1 MAESKL
7 TSALIAALD
16 DPKSAGDRIRD
27 VSKEAAKTAGDAE
40 LIVRLLKLFPLPPD
54 SSAERAVGSPLHDVL
69 GWMQEAQGGEAVAVF
84 RELGAPELL
93 RIFDL
98 CIFNETIRVASPDN
112 QLRARDDLLFLLK
125 VVCLYAP
132 KGGLERLVTAVRSP
146 LLEKGY
152 LWSVIFEIVSNDR
165 HPWQTDIVE
174 ALRDPL
180 PDGFRAVA
188 YLELSNAVARAGKLA
203 RHPFDTEA
211 GLALLQAWLLDKERA
226 DYGHSA
232 AASIPF
238 LSPQAREKVQALADQ
253 HPDRAVQLEAAWAAA
268 ASGEA
273 RGYQTLQAACAD
285 PREAWAAMQYLTE
298 LGAEDRIPL
307 QARSAG
313 FKAICEMCEW
323 LAHPNEFGE
332 PPREIRQVDTR
343 ELFWPPT
350 NDRRRLWLFRYE
362 YPPREGKTEP
372 DIGHG
377 MVGSVTFALSG
388 ESTAGLSAEQLY
400 GLHCAWELEM
410 KGDARAP
417 CSSEAKKRTAE
428 VGIQIL
434 REYNPGFG
442 GA

>member
-7 TSALIAALD
+7 TSALIAALE
-16 DPKSAGDRIRD
+16 DPKSAGDRIQD
-27 VSKEAAKTAGDAE
+27 VSQEAAKSAGEAE
-40 LIVRLLKLFPLPPD
+40 LIVRLLKLFPLPPG
-54 SSAERAVGSPLHDVL
+54 SSAERAVGSPLRDVL
-69 GWMQEAQGGEAVAVF
+69 VWMQGAKDEDEEAVAVF

-93 RIFDL
+93 RIFD
-98 CIFNETIRVASPDN
+98 EMIRLASPDN
-112 QLRARDDLLFLLK
+112 QLRAKDDDDLLFLLK

-146 LLEKGY
+146 LLKKGY

-180 PDGFRAVA
+180 PDGFTAVT
-188 YLELSNAVARAGKLA
+188 YLELSNAVARSGKLA

-253 HPDRAVQLEAAWAAA
+253 HPNRAVQLEAAWAAA

-273 RGYQTLQAACAD
+273 RGYQALQAACAD
-285 PREAWAAMQYLTE
+285 PREASAAMQYLTE

-307 QARSAG
+307 HASSAD
-313 FKAICEMCEW
+313 FKAISEMCEW
-323 LAHPNEFGE
+323 RLPRHLTRLPCLAPV
-332 PPREIRQVDTR
+332 QQD
-343 ELFWPPT
+343 ELC
-350 NDRRRLWLFRYE
+350 LSVVCQYGLFRSNF
-362 YPPREGKTEP
+362 KFQILNFKSP
-372 DIGHG
+372 DNGC
-377 MVGSVTFALSG
+377 FAMSIRR
-388 ESTAGLSAEQLY
+388 
-400 GLHCAWELEM
+400 
-410 KGDARAP
+410 ARARRSRTSATGWSAQLHSP
-417 CSSEAKKRTAE
+417 CPASPHPASPPSKYTGCT
-428 VGIQIL
+428 V
-434 REYNPGFG
+434 PGSWR
-442 GA
+442 